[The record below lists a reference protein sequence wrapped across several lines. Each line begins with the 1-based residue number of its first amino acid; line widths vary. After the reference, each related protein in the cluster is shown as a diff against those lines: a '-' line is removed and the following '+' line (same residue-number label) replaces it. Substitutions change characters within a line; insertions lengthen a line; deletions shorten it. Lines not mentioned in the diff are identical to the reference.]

1 MLKNETNFSA
11 HKIHG
16 MRLLILM
23 VFLMISSLGKAQSP
37 TDAALCFY
45 NWYLQAIK
53 GPAKAHTA
61 IVKKGSNG
69 ETVLDYEPYFHNLD
83 SLGCVSDSFI
93 IYEKLRFQ
101 ICQDH
106 FKDVPFSEYY
116 ENIDNN
122 PFFYEQPCPF
132 FTKYQW
138 VGDIEYWSIGSVEQV
153 SGIDQATVNLT
164 LKAGTKQRVWRVITV
179 RTDEHWRIVKI
190 E

>member
-1 MLKNETNFSA
+1 MLKNWFHFSA

-138 VGDIEYWSIGSVEQV
+138 VGDIEYWSINSVEQV

-164 LKAGTKQRVWRVITV
+164 LKAGTKQRVWRVFTV
-179 RTDEHWRIVKI
+179 RTDEYWRIVKI